1 MNMLLFNGLHR
12 WTMRK
17 SGSLTFTQ
25 HIAENL
31 EVRSWVNF

>member
-17 SGSLTFTQ
+17 SGS
-25 HIAENL
+25 
-31 EVRSWVNF
+31 